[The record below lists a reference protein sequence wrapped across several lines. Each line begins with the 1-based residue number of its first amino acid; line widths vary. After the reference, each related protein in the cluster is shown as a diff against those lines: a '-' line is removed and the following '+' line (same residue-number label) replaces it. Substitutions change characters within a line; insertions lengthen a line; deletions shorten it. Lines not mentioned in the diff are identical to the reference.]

1 MHVLD
6 DILVIDLTQALAG
19 PYCTML
25 LGQADQML
33 GNSQDAIT
41 AYEKS
46 SSLADAQNNPQLA
59 AIARMNLAT
68 LLQQIPVGTPE
79 GNQ

>member
-25 LGQADQML
+25 LGQADELL
-33 GNSQDAIT
+33 GKGQDALA
-41 AYEKS
+41 AYDKS
-46 SSLADAQNNPQLA
+46 SRLADAQNNPQLA
-59 AIARMNLAT
+59 AIARMNMAT
-68 LLQQIPVGTPE
+68 LLQQIQVGTPE
-79 GNQ
+79 GDQ